1 MGVPSPSE
9 ILISVRPYR
18 LIYEQMI
25 RWFQYGVYDFRYED
39 FLLPMLQS
47 NKLYE
52 LYVLLK
58 IYNYIINKG
67 YHLQKSDLYRYKASE
82 EYYPNSAAFS
92 NMKSDNVFL
101 FKFVR
106 GNVANI
112 LFLMRSFQ
120 IVEV

>member
-1 MGVPSPSE
+1 ME
-9 ILISVRPYR
+9 YN
-18 LIYEQMI
+18 
-25 RWFQYGVYDFRYED
+25 FRYED

-67 YHLQKSDLYRYKASE
+67 YHLQKSDLYRYKSSE

-120 IVEV
+120 MVEV